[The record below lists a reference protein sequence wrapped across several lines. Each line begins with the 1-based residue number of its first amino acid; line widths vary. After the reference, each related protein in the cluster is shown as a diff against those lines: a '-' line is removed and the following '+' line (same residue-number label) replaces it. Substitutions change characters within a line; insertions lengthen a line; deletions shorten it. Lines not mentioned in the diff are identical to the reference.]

1 VTFLYPY
8 ALIWLWVALA
18 LAALGVWAARRAGR
32 RRRALLGS
40 QAARLAPAFSA
51 PRRIVRDALAS
62 AAVLLCVAGLA
73 GPLVGTWMREVTQRG
88 VDIQIVLDTSR
99 SMLAQDLQPNRLER
113 ARREVIGLLG
123 VLRGDRVGLVTFAG
137 DARQITPLT
146 ADPTSYRLFLADV
159 DTNTNALGGT
169 AVGEGL
175 ELALDGFDPETPAAR
190 VILLLTDGEDHTSD
204 PSPDQVAYRA
214 MAMGVPIHVV
224 SFGARDGAEIP
235 VVDERGRREVVRDE
249 TGRPV
254 ISIPDEGLLER
265 IAGISGGAYLSADRT
280 PFPLD
285 EIWAKRIS
293 QMEGV
298 TRASSTRIERIN
310 RFQWALVAALLCL
323 GTRVLLPEGRS
334 FREARR

>member
-1 VTFLYPY
+1 VNFIHPY

-18 LAALGVWAARRAGR
+18 LAALGVWAARRAAR

-40 QAARLAPAFSA
+40 QARRLAPAFSA
-51 PRRIVRDALAS
+51 PRRILRDGLAAS
-62 AAVLLCVAGLA
+62 AVLLCIGGLA
-73 GPLVGTWMREVTQRG
+73 GPQVGTWMRDVTQRG

-99 SMLAQDLQPNRLER
+99 SMLAQDLSPNRLER

-146 ADPTSYRLFLADV
+146 ADPTSYRLFLQDV

-190 VILLLTDGEDHTSD
+190 VILLLTDGEDHMSD
-204 PSPDQVAYRA
+204 PTPDEVAYRA

-224 SFGARDGAEIP
+224 SFGARDGGEIP
-235 VVDERGRREVVRDE
+235 VVDHRGRREVVRDE
-249 TGRPV
+249 TGQPV
-254 ISIPDEGLLER
+254 ISIPNEALLER
-265 IAGISGGAYLSADRT
+265 IAGISGGSYLSAERT

-298 TRASSTRIERIN
+298 TRASSTRLEHVN
-310 RFQWALVAALLCL
+310 RYQWALVAALLCL
-323 GTRVLLPEGRS
+323 GCRALMAEGRPVV
-334 FREARR
+334 EVRR